1 MVDLPWQDSN
11 APGVDDVPET
21 VDDIDPVVTCEFQD
35 GTLVVG
41 EEEVVIDRPSRS
53 KFSDKR
59 IPMTD
64 VEGVTYAKRLVIS
77 YIQIEQRGF
86 DNDGASRLST
96 PVDENTLHLGRGK
109 RECAKRARDAIH
121 SRLGVSDR

>member
-1 MVDLPWQDSN
+1 MVDLPWRESSET
-11 APGVDDVPET
+11 GESDVPGT
-21 VDDIDPVVTCEFQD
+21 ADDDDPTVTCEFQD
-35 GTLVVG
+35 GTLVVR
-41 EEEVVIDRPSRS
+41 EAEIVINRPSRS

-59 IPMTD
+59 IPTTD

-86 DNDGASRLST
+86 DHDGASRFST

-109 RECAKRARDAIH
+109 RACAKRARDAIL
-121 SRLGVSDR
+121 SRLGVSDT

>member
-1 MVDLPWQDSN
+1 MVDLPWRSN
-11 APGVDDVPET
+11 SETGVDDVPET
-21 VDDIDPVVTCEFQD
+21 VADIEAAVTCEFQD
-35 GTLVVG
+35 GTLVVS
-41 EEEVVIDRPSRS
+41 ESEVVIDRPSRS

-86 DNDGASRLST
+86 DNDGASRFST

-109 RECAKRARDAIH
+109 RACAKRARDAVH